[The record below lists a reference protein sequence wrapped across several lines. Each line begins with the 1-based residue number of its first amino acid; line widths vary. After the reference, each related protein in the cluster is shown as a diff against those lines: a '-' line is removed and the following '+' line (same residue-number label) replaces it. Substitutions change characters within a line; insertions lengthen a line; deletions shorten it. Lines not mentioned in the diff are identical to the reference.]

1 MVKLGFRDSNSSLQD
16 LITLGGVMLDVCV
29 ETMILVSTTAVIIFI
44 KLSAVSF
51 FFLVC

>member
-1 MVKLGFRDSNSSLQD
+1 MP
-16 LITLGGVMLDVCV
+16 DVCV
-29 ETMILVSTTAVIIFI
+29 ETIILIPVSTTAVIIFI